1 MALPDSCCDFVMTRL
16 MTFVLVPSSAFF
28 SQLKID
34 TSSFFS
40 CLPFTFA
47 NIGQCERQMQCKNKL
62 ILSQLGGLLT

>member
-34 TSSFFS
+34 TSSFFLVFLS
-40 CLPFTFA
+40 LLQILA
-47 NIGQCERQMQCKNKL
+47 NVKDKCSAKTN
-62 ILSQLGGLLT
+62 

>member
-34 TSSFFS
+34 TSSFFFRVFLS
-40 CLPFTFA
+40 LLQILA
-47 NIGQCERQMQCKNKL
+47 NVKDKCSAKTN
-62 ILSQLGGLLT
+62 